1 MSRMQKNRIDATFA
15 RLKRDQKKAFIA
27 YIMAGDPSLERTK
40 EQVLLLE
47 RCGVDIVEL
56 GVPFSDPVADG
67 PTIQRAAERAL
78 ASGTTLRRVLPLVK
92 ELRTVTQIP
101 IVLMTYYNIIFKY
114 GEQQFVQDALDAGV
128 DGVILPD
135 LPPDEASAF
144 MAHARAGANGKTLA
158 TIFLVAPTSTDGRI
172 RKIVSASSG
181 FVYYVSMTGI
191 TGSSLQV
198 DESFSRH
205 IQGVCERSRKP
216 VAVGFGVSN
225 ARDARMM
232 REVADGVIVGSALV
246 RMFHEHPDA
255 VEAFIREL
263 RGAI

>member
-1 MSRMQKNRIDATFA
+1 MSRAPQNRIDATFA
-15 RLKRDQKKAFIA
+15 RLKREQKKAFIA
-27 YIMAGDPSLERTK
+27 YIMAGDTSLERTK
-40 EQVLLLE
+40 EQVFLLE

-78 ASGTTLRRVLPLVK
+78 ASGTALRHVLSLVK
-92 ELRTVTQIP
+92 ELRTATQIP

-114 GEQQFVQDALDAGV
+114 GEQQFVADALEAGV

-144 MAHARAGANGKTLA
+144 ISYARTAGKGKKLA
-158 TIFLVAPTSTDGRI
+158 TIFLVAPTSTDGRVK
-172 RKIVSASSG
+172 KIVSASSG

-191 TGSSLQV
+191 TGAALHV
-198 DESFSRH
+198 DASFARH
-205 IQGVCERSRKP
+205 VQSVRERSRKP
-216 VAVGFGVSN
+216 VAVGFGVSS
-225 ARDARMM
+225 AHDARMM

-246 RMFHEHPDA
+246 RTFHERPDA
-255 VEAFIREL
+255 AEAFIREL
-263 RGAI
+263 REAI